1 MLHLLGRLNQ
11 INSKSTQMLVFGE
24 RGRPEYPE
32 KKHLGTEQRSNKLSP
47 PMTPSQGIE
56 LGGRGA
62 LLPLRQHWGA
72 ENICICRFYLIMHR
86 RRQKVVR
93 AKKRTGRN
101 DIYVGIWWESLH
113 ITYTDCTLTC
123 TMNTTTSVYKC
134 DGCWDAFTC
143 TASYIYSS
151 LFDSSCLECTTCIK
165 ARIYRSFRSVWITC
179 QSYFPTPC
187 CVEINTIIFKK
198 VTTFLNL

>member
-113 ITYTDCTLTC
+113 ITYTCRLYTDLYYEYYHKCIQVWRVLGC
-123 TMNTTTSVYKC
+123 LHMYCFIHIFILVWLFMLKVY
-134 DGCWDAFTC
+134 D
-143 TASYIYSS
+143 
-151 LFDSSCLECTTCIK
+151 LH
-165 ARIYRSFRSVWITC
+165 
-179 QSYFPTPC
+179 
-187 CVEINTIIFKK
+187 
-198 VTTFLNL
+198 